1 MNKMTLPCIL
11 AVDDNERNVRLLD
24 AMLSPHGYQILPAYS
39 GHEALQQAKRQPLD
53 LVILDIVMPGMDGYE
68 VARILRADPEY
79 KALPILMLT
88 ALRDGDDMAKALAAG
103 ADDFLTKPFSFVELL
118 TRVRSLV
125 RIKHL
130 QDELQLKNM
139 ALERATLG
147 QHFE

>member
-1 MNKMTLPCIL
+1 MNKTTLPCIL
-11 AVDDNERNVRLLD
+11 TVDDNERNVRLIE

-39 GHEALQQAKRQPLD
+39 GHEALRQVKRQSPD
-53 LVILDIVMPGMDGYE
+53 LVILDIVMPEMDGYE

-130 QDELQLKNM
+130 QDELQLKNV
-139 ALERATLG
+139 ALERATLD